1 MGSVLSIL
9 FPIYAVLAIGAFV
22 RHRGFMSPEAV
33 SGLNRFVFN
42 AALPCMI
49 VSTLARAEPGE
60 GWEGAAAALVLATVA
75 VGVASWVL
83 APAFGIS
90 RFSRPSF
97 CQTVFR
103 SNNAYVGIPVIKM
116 AADAHPAALDGAITV
131 AALVLPVSLLLYN
144 TAAVLLLTRPDASA
158 PPLRRAAKA
167 ALGVLRNPLVLG
179 CLGGVAAFLL
189 RTRAGLP
196 PPPWLYNTLRMLGDM
211 ATAGALV
218 ALGASLTGDRFRAS
232 LRGAHAAALLKL
244 GLCPLL
250 GVAACALLGVGGA
263 ARFAVLVYLAC
274 PSAVASYVMA
284 EAMDG
289 DAELA
294 GSAVAVTNVWSV
306 VSLSA
311 VLLLAVP

>member
-1 MGSVLSIL
+1 MGSVLAIL
-9 FPIYAVLAIGAFV
+9 FPIYAVLALGAFV
-22 RHRGFMSPEAV
+22 RHRGCLSAEAV
-33 SGLNRFVFN
+33 SGLNKFVFN

-49 VSTLARAEPGE
+49 VSTLAKAEPGG
-60 GWEGAAAALVLATVA
+60 GWERAAAALVLATVA
-75 VGVASWVL
+75 TGLAAWFL

-116 AADAHPAALDGAITV
+116 AADAHPDALGNAVTV
-131 AALVLPVSLLLYN
+131 AALVLPASLLLYN
-144 TAAVLLLTRPDASA
+144 TAAVLLLSKADASE
-158 PPLRRAAKA
+158 PPLRRAANA

-189 RTRAGLP
+189 RTEAGVPLP
-196 PPPWLYNTLRMLGDM
+196 SWLFNTLKMLGDM

-218 ALGASLTGDRFRAS
+218 ALGASLSRDRFRAA

-244 GLCPLL
+244 AAYPALGL
-250 GVAACALLGVGGA
+250 AACALLGVGGE
-263 ARFAVLVYLAC
+263 ARFALLVFLAC

-284 EAMDG
+284 EAMGG

-294 GSAVAVTNVWSV
+294 GSSVALTNVYSAL
-306 VSLSA
+306 SLSA
-311 VLLLAVP
+311 VLLFFTP

>member
-1 MGSVLSIL
+1 MPSVLSIL
-9 FPIYAVLAIGAFV
+9 FPVYAVLALGAFV
-22 RHRGFMSPEAV
+22 RWRGWLSPEAV

-49 VSTLARAEPGE
+49 VATLAKAEPGE
-60 GWEGAAAALVLATVA
+60 GWELAAGALVLATLA
-75 VGVASWVL
+75 TGLAAWLL
-83 APAFGIS
+83 APVFGIS

-116 AADAHPAALDGAITV
+116 AADAHPGALADAVTV
-131 AALVLPVSLLLYN
+131 AALVLPVCLMLYN
-144 TAAVLLLTRPDASA
+144 TLAVLVLTKPDGAA
-158 PPLRRAAKA
+158 PPLRRAGKA

-179 CLGGVAAFLL
+179 CLAGVAAFLL
-189 RTRAGLP
+189 RTRASFP
-196 PPPWLYNTLRMLGDM
+196 PPRWLFNTVDMLGGM

-218 ALGASLTGDRFRAS
+218 ALGASLTADRFRAS

-244 GLCPLL
+244 GLCPAL
-250 GVAACALLGVGGA
+250 GLAACALLGADPV
-263 ARFAVLVYLAC
+263 ARFVVLVYLSC

-284 EAMDG
+284 EAMGG

-294 GSAVAVTNVWSV
+294 GSSVALTNVYSV
-306 VSLSA
+306 VPLSA
-311 VLLLAVP
+311 ALLFFIP